1 MKNPNIQAD
10 PRIVLDTTDARQA
23 SPKRSNLRVLVG
35 SLTGIAILGAVLLF
49 VFFRATPAGMD
60 ATPTGAEAPAS
71 SAPSASTATPPAPPV
86 APVQTP

>member
-10 PRIVLDTTDARQA
+10 PRIVLDTTEARQA
-23 SPKRSNLRVLVG
+23 TPKRTNLRVLVG

-60 ATPTGAEAPAS
+60 ATPTGAEAPAA
-71 SAPSASTATPPAPPV
+71 SAPAPTATQPALPV